1 MQSRNRALV
10 YVFSDARKPRVRL
23 RRPNLVR
30 YLAHLVGEVWRY
42 IVYNILDM
50 LPWDPAEL
58 DAAFAATVRSTSLG
72 KLVRDDVLGMIL
84 RGEIKPGER
93 INEPDVAGRLG
104 VSRVPVREALR
115 ELESSGLVEAR
126 KHSGVFVRQLD
137 AEEVRGLYELRALLD
152 GFAGRR
158 AAQLPQPQRDRLAD
172 ALDAS
177 VARMETASEASDVGA
192 YYSENLR
199 FHWLMVEAAGN
210 ASLTATYRNIV
221 QKLHLS
227 RLTNLSHGMG
237 MHASVADHR
246 AIAAAQRAGDA
257 QRCEQLV
264 ALHVERAHQRLAA
277 KETRPQ
283 GV

>member
-1 MQSRNRALV
+1 
-10 YVFSDARKPRVRL
+10 
-23 RRPNLVR
+23 
-30 YLAHLVGEVWRY
+30 
-42 IVYNILDM
+42 M
-50 LPWDPAEL
+50 LPWDSSSA
-58 DAAFAATVRSTSLG
+58 DADHALAATVRATSLG

-126 KHSGVFVRQLD
+126 KHAGVFVRKLG

-158 AAQLPQPQRDRLAD
+158 AAQLPEPQRGRLAD

-177 VARMETASEASDVGA
+177 VARMEEAAAANNVSA

-199 FHWLMVEAAGN
+199 FHWLMVEATDN
-210 ASLTATYRNIV
+210 AALLETYRNIV

-227 RLTNLSHGMG
+227 RLSNLAHGAG
-237 MHASVADHR
+237 MHASVADHKE
-246 AIAAAQRAGDA
+246 IAAAQRAGDA
-257 QRCEQLV
+257 ARCEQLV
-264 ALHVERAHQRLAA
+264 AGHVEQAHRRLAA
-277 KETRPQ
+277 KEHPNL
-283 GV
+283 GD

>member
-1 MQSRNRALV
+1 
-10 YVFSDARKPRVRL
+10 
-23 RRPNLVR
+23 
-30 YLAHLVGEVWRY
+30 
-42 IVYNILDM
+42 M
-50 LPWDPAEL
+50 LPWDSPATASEADHAL
-58 DAAFAATVRSTSLG
+58 AASVRATSLG

-84 RGEIKPGER
+84 RGEIKAGER
-93 INEPDVAGRLG
+93 INEPDVAARLG

-126 KHSGVFVRQLD
+126 KHSGVFVRKLGAD
-137 AEEVRGLYELRALLD
+137 EVRGLYELRALLD

-158 AAQLPQPQRDRLAD
+158 AAGLPAPQRERLAD

-177 VARMETASEASDVGA
+177 VARMEQAAQANDVST

-210 ASLTATYRNIV
+210 AALVETYRNII

-227 RLTNLSHGMG
+227 RLTNLSHGLG
-237 MHASVADHR
+237 MLASVADHR

-257 QRCEQLV
+257 ERCEQLV
-264 ALHVERAHQRLAA
+264 ARHVERAHQRLA
-277 KETRPQ
+277 TQ
-283 GV
+283 QSTSSGV

>member
-1 MQSRNRALV
+1 
-10 YVFSDARKPRVRL
+10 
-23 RRPNLVR
+23 
-30 YLAHLVGEVWRY
+30 
-42 IVYNILDM
+42 M
-50 LPWDPAEL
+50 LPWTTAPTEA
-58 DAAFAATVRSTSLG
+58 DASLAATVRATSLG

-84 RGEIKPGER
+84 RGEIKAGER
-93 INEPDVAGRLG
+93 INEPDVAQRLG

-126 KHSGVFVRQLD
+126 KHSGVFVRQLG

-158 AAQLPQPQRDRLAD
+158 AAELPPAEREPLSSL
-172 ALDAS
+172 LDAS
-177 VARMETASEASDVGA
+177 VSRMEDAARDHNVSA

-210 ASLTATYRNIV
+210 AALTETYRNIV

-227 RLTNLSHGMG
+227 RLTNLSHGLG

-246 AIAAAQRAGDA
+246 EIAAALRAGDA
-257 QRCEQLV
+257 PLCERLL
-264 ALHVERAHQRLAA
+264 ARHVEQAHRRLAA
-277 KETRPQ
+277 HEPSNPEGDKT
-283 GV
+283 